1 MEDKK
6 VKGKNIIKQLL
17 HAGKLQQGQPHSHF
31 SYHPP
36 NPERQIFF
44 LGNDLVKKELTTNMS
59 ATMKTCRK
67 NKGNYNWKK
76 AETYDISTN

>member
-36 NPERQIFF
+36 NP
-44 LGNDLVKKELTTNMS
+44 GTNKQYVS
-59 ATMKTCRK
+59 
-67 NKGNYNWKK
+67 NNEGNYNWKK